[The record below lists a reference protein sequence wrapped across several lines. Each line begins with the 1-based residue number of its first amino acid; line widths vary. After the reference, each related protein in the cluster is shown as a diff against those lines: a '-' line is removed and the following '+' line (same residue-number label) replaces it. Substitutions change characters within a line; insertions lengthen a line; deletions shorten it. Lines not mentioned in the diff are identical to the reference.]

1 MTAIF
6 KREYRSFFLTPLGY
20 VFCGVFAL
28 IAGIFFV
35 LGNVFTGYGDLK
47 PLFSNILSM
56 LMFIIPALTMKLLSE
71 EKKLKTDQVLL
82 TSPVSVSDIVLGKFF
97 ASCAVFLTALVF
109 TIPYVFIIVFAGQLE
124 IWAVLGNYLAISLV
138 AGIFISIGLMISA
151 ITENQLIA
159 AVVTFIALLA
169 LSFLDSFASSST
181 NIPLQKIGLWLS
193 VYSRYNNFT
202 LGIFN
207 IADIIFY
214 CSMIVVFL
222 FFTVR
227 IIEKRRYS

>member
-6 KREYRSFFLTPLGY
+6 KREYKSFFLTPIGY

-28 IAGIFFV
+28 IAGIFFL
-35 LGNVFTGYGDLK
+35 LGNVFAGYGDLK
-47 PLFSNILSM
+47 PLFANILSI

-97 ASCAVFLTALVF
+97 AAGSVFLTALVF
-109 TIPYVFIIVFAGQLE
+109 TLPYVFIVAFAGQLE
-124 IWAVLGNYLAISLV
+124 IWSVLGNYLAITLV

-151 ITENQLIA
+151 VTENQLIA
-159 AVVTFIALLA
+159 AVGTFIALLS
-169 LSFLDSFASSST
+169 LSFLDSFAYSST
-181 NIPLQKIGLWLS
+181 NIALQKIGLWLS
-193 VYSRYNNFT
+193 VYNRYNNFT

-214 CSMIVVFL
+214 CSMIIVFL
-222 FFTVR
+222 FFTMR